1 MSSQRRKLTK
11 ASVQSIQPVAGK
23 QILVWDTELRG
34 FGLRVSPGGA
44 KAFIMQRRIGTTE
57 RRVTIGRADDVP
69 PEIARKKAMGMA
81 AQFADGKDPVKEKKE
96 RKVRT
101 LTLRS
106 AFEAYIAAPKKRGL
120 GKGGAKRTST
130 VLDIRKAMQS
140 FVEWLDTPLAEITGA
155 MVRDRHAEMAQRSA
169 AQANLAHRYLR
180 AAINHVLADADE
192 HETPIVRFNPV
203 NRLNRLNAWRPI
215 KPRERR
221 IPRDKIGVWVRAV
234 RSELVGLRYES
245 ELRDA
250 LMFALL
256 TGARREEIVGCRKT
270 GHPPLRWAEVDFT
283 RRTVLFRDT
292 KNGRDHVLPIG
303 SGLVSMLEARR
314 SKSGPDF
321 VFSDGSGHVP
331 EDLRSAFK
339 RVAKVTGVAFSLHDL
354 RRTFVSVAEIGLR
367 IPQSLVMRLTN
378 HTTPTA
384 GAHSGYV
391 IFDETELRRA
401 MQQIEDFLLSPT
413 RQYDDHHVIE
423 FAEGQ

>member
-1 MSSQRRKLTK
+1 MASQRRKLTK

-57 RRVTIGRADDVP
+57 RRVTIGRSDDMP
-69 PEIARKKAMGMA
+69 PEIARKKATGMA
-81 AQFADGKDPVKEKKE
+81 AQFADGIDPVKKKKE
-96 RKVRT
+96 REERA
-101 LTLRS
+101 LTLRG
-106 AFEAYIAAPKKRGL
+106 AFEAYILAPKKRGS

-140 FVEWLDTPLAEITGA
+140 FVDWLDSPLAEITGT
-155 MVRDRHAEMAQRSA
+155 MVRDRHAAMAKRSA

-180 AAINHVLADADE
+180 AVINHVLADSDE

-203 NRLNRLNAWRPI
+203 NRLNRLNAWRPV

-221 IPRDKIGVWVRAV
+221 IPRDKIGVWVQSV
-234 RSELVGLRYES
+234 RSDLVGLRYCS
-245 ELRDA
+245 EARDA

-256 TGARREEIVGCRKT
+256 TGARREEIVGCKKT
-270 GHPPLRWAEVDFT
+270 GHPPLRWAEVDLT

-292 KNGRDHVLPIG
+292 KNGRDHELPIG
-303 SGLVSMLEARR
+303 RVLASMLEARR
-314 SKSGPDF
+314 AISGPDF
-321 VFSDGSGHVP
+321 VFSDRIGHVP

-339 RVAKVTGVAFSLHDL
+339 RIAQAVGVAFSLHDL
-354 RRTFVSVAEIGLR
+354 RRTFVSTAEIALR
-367 IPQSLVMRLTN
+367 IPQALVMRLTN
-378 HTTPTA
+378 HATPTA

-391 IFDETELRRA
+391 IFEESELRRA
-401 MQQIEDFLLSPT
+401 MQQIEDFLLSPA
-413 RQYDDHHVIE
+413 RQFDGDNVID
-423 FAEGQ
+423 FAEVR